1 MSCFALLTHHFPTL
15 LDCILERRKIQPTFC
30 KLDHF
35 LLGFVVAWNCCVLHP
50 HDISIVLLA
59 FAVHIY
65 SEPIYGT
72 FLHFAFFAHF
82 PTKQT
87 TDRLKCSCGRLSRKE
102 KKKQLYKRKKITC
115 NLHKCQIRQCFSLF
129 GAIQLLLL
137 LRLW

>member
-15 LDCILERRKIQPTFC
+15 LNCILERRKIQPTFC

-50 HDISIVLLA
+50 HDISIALLA
-59 FAVHIY
+59 FVVHIY

-82 PTKQT
+82 PRKQT
-87 TDRLKCSCGRLSRKE
+87 TDRLKCSCRMLSRKE
-102 KKKQLYKRKKITC
+102 KKRSNYIKNLQPSQMSNTTMFLSFWC
-115 NLHKCQIRQCFSLF
+115 NSVVLTN
-129 GAIQLLLL
+129 
-137 LRLW
+137 